1 LVIDGLGL
9 MWQNL
14 SGSFKIVSLI
24 FKAVQISCSLLGIQV
39 DSSADEV
46 VVVVV
51 ISFLIKSSSDFT
63 LRSEKNN
70 NKLDVCYILKIY
82 KIFLDL

>member
-1 LVIDGLGL
+1 MVIDGLGL

-24 FKAVQISCSLLGIQV
+24 FKAAQIRCSLLVIQV

-63 LRSEKNN
+63 LRSEKITIN
-70 NKLDVCYILKIY
+70 
-82 KIFLDL
+82 